1 MAGFGSEYLKGETGS
16 GSGKPSSP
24 PSLEKESG
32 EENMDSITETRS
44 AGPDLSDKQLLEV
57 VKTLGQEWEQVAI
70 HLEMDDIKADGQTD
84 VAMQKLK
91 MLVLWRDQRPPG
103 EATAEDLL
111 RALEDLEDLPV
122 ETRQLL
128 TGIVIHPNKHRRA
141 S

>member
-1 MAGFGSEYLKGETGS
+1 MQ
-16 GSGKPSSP
+16 SS
-24 PSLEKESG
+24 
-32 EENMDSITETRS
+32 NNHSITETRS

-91 MLVLWRDQRPPG
+91 MLAQWRRRRPPG

-122 ETRQLL
+122 QTLELL
-128 TGIVIHPNKHRRA
+128 TGIVIHPNTHGRA